1 MKSKML
7 GALIVSVCLAGQ
19 TQGFGLLD
27 TMLGSGCG
35 RDCCEPQCGC
45 EESCGCADDCCDD
58 GCCEASCGCD
68 DGCCEASCGCASNDC
83 CKDKR
88 TCFLSKLFSR
98 KQSGC
103 CEASCGCDDDCC
115 DDGCCEASCGCD
127 DDCCD
132 DGCCEASCGC
142 DDDCCCGSSSFAPV
156 TADPSEAAA
165 PIPPAPTADPA
176 ARIAQP
182 RKVVSASFVR

>member
-1 MKSKML
+1 
-7 GALIVSVCLAGQ
+7 
-19 TQGFGLLD
+19 
-27 TMLGSGCG
+27 
-35 RDCCEPQCGC
+35 
-45 EESCGCADDCCDD
+45 
-58 GCCEASCGCD
+58 
-68 DGCCEASCGCASNDC
+68 
-83 CKDKR
+83 
-88 TCFLSKLFSR
+88 SR

-103 CEASCGCDDDCC
+103 CEASCGCDDGCCDDGCC

-132 DGCCEASCGC
+132 DGCCDDGCCEASCGC
-142 DDDCCCGSSSFAPV
+142 ACSSSFAPV